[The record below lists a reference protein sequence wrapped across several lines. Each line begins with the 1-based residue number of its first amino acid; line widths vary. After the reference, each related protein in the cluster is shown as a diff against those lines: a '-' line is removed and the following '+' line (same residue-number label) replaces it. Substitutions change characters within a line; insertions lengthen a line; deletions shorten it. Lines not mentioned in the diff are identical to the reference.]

1 MEVVFK
7 ETPPASF
14 YPAYEVP
21 QSLPPPPLLV
31 RIARNIFPYW
41 QQRKEQRGGKS
52 IIPQLNLSWSEENDP
67 YICFRRRD
75 KPVTRKTRNR
85 DMTSSDRM
93 TRIQSELTQAMALVR
108 MVSEREKQ
116 KKKSYMAEK
125 DIWQARYQLLDV
137 KRKTGV
143 LSCTPEEESLL
154 FPTRNNSNNALLAAA
169 TAIANGSKRQ
179 KLNSAMEKEDSTRS
193 TAGLGSGFPSST
205 GLATA
210 HSGLK
215 SGVTAGMLSARSRA
229 TSPVMERVPPEQLAG
244 LLAEKV
250 ERELKRKREADHN
263 IEDSTNLAYQPL
275 PVASAFRHFR
285 CLPSTESLAAS
296 QSSTRR
302 KPWDPESP
310 EIRPTVDDDGMSQT
324 RPNHQ
329 ICFRL
334 RRGRGG
340 IVRLDRRMP
349 SITHQAMDRPR
360 YGDTFLTRM
369 FPVNPLARRR
379 LRDAS
384 EEPIARPDGVSVE
397 EEDEETARILS
408 ERWRYDPVQGVVGVG
423 MGVIDDDSIVVD
435 DYELK

>member
-31 RIARNIFPYW
+31 RIARNVFPYW

-52 IIPQLNLSWSEENDP
+52 IIPSLNLSWSEENDP

-85 DMTSSDRM
+85 DLTSSDRM
-93 TRIQSELTQAMALVR
+93 TRVQSELTQAMALVR

-116 KKKSYMAEK
+116 KKKSFLAEK

-143 LSCTPEEESLL
+143 LQCTPEEEAML
-154 FPTRNNSNNALLAAA
+154 FPARNNSRDALLTAA
-169 TAIANGSKRQ
+169 TAIANNSKRQ
-179 KLNSAMEKEDSTRS
+179 KMNNAAEKEERERS
-193 TAGLGSGFPSST
+193 GLTNGFPSAT

-215 SGVTAGMLSARSRA
+215 SGLATGTLSARSRA

-250 ERELKRKREADHN
+250 ERELKRKREADRN

-275 PVASAFRHFR
+275 PVAAALRHFR
-285 CLPSTESLAAS
+285 CLPSTESLAVS
-296 QSSTRR
+296 QSSLRP
-302 KPWDPESP
+302 KPWDPESL
-310 EIRPTVDDDGMSQT
+310 EIHQTGDDDAMSAT
-324 RPNHQ
+324 RPNHS

-349 SITHQAMDRPR
+349 SVVSGQASDRSR
-360 YGDTFLTRM
+360 YGDANLSKM
-369 FPVNPLARRR
+369 FPVNPLARHRHR
-379 LRDAS
+379 QAS
-384 EEPIARPDGVSVE
+384 EDTVPRADGVSAE
-397 EEDEETARILS
+397 EEDEEAARILS
-408 ERWRYDPVQGVVGVG
+408 ERWRYDPVQGAVGVG
-423 MGVIDDDSIVVD
+423 MGVTDDDQIVVD
-435 DYELK
+435 DFEIK